1 MNSTTY
7 DLALDNYTVSQIEK
21 MRKGDNLNLSVQMRL
36 QLIAVNEREEIK
48 SPTKINVVPIT
59 INNIR
64 IAKSLE
70 SNSRSSSIK

>member
-1 MNSTTY
+1 
-7 DLALDNYTVSQIEK
+7 

-64 IAKSLE
+64 IVKSLE

>member
-1 MNSTTY
+1 
-7 DLALDNYTVSQIEK
+7 
-21 MRKGDNLNLSVQMRL
+21 MRL